1 MAARAIV
8 GIALGILFAP
18 VIYILLQTLSYY
30 TAFSGWFGS
39 LLNGDFTT
47 FFSNWILGGVWSM
60 QAPIMSSASF
70 PVSMIWGFGPTGSLL
85 SAWLPMYLAGLVTWT
100 IIGAWAGAI
109 ERSAGRGIGVGVG
122 IWLGWLIIEIIVMAL
137 GGITFYLPGISY
149 LVEYLLANLL
159 TVIVVIVVA
168 AIFGAMTKSE
178 EF

>member
-18 VIYILLQTLSYY
+18 VIYILLITISYSTFFSSWLS
-30 TAFSGWFGS
+30 S
-39 LLNGDFTT
+39 LIHGDFTS
-47 FFSNWILGGVWSM
+47 FFGLWVYGGTYSM
-60 QAPIMSSASF
+60 QAPIMSSTTF
-70 PVSMIWGFGPTGSLL
+70 PISMIWGFGPGSLL
-85 SAWLPMYLAGLVTWT
+85 SVWLPIYIAGLVTWT

-109 ERSAGRGIGVGVG
+109 ERSAGKGIGVGVG
-122 IWLGWLIIEIIVMAL
+122 IWLGWLIIELIVMAM
-137 GGITFYLPGISY
+137 GGIFMILPDISY
-149 LVEYLLANLL
+149 FLDYLLADLL